1 MTAATQATDQVTSPP
16 STSGER
22 MRAIVQR
29 HTGTADRRRI
39 AETDI
44 LGGTGLPPP
53 SPPDRKLDTFSLGR
67 RSSATG
73 QSLGIIYETLDPGAV
88 FEFPTCD
95 RETRRC
101 PAGLSSRA

>member
-53 SPPDRKLDTFSLGR
+53 SPPDRKLDTFSLER

-73 QSLGIIYETLDPGAV
+73 QSLGIIYETDPGAV
-88 FEFPTCD
+88 FES
-95 RETRRC
+95 RLANGRR
-101 PAGLSSRA
+101 AGVRWGLSSRA